1 MRSVSVWARVLGVAE
16 TVVEG
21 VDMEPGG
28 AVVVRVRPRRGE
40 RRRCGICG
48 RRCRGYDAGEG
59 RRRWRALD
67 LGFTLTYLEA
77 EAPRVSCKHH
87 GVVVARVPWARHGA
101 GFTKSFEEQAAW
113 LATRCAKSAVAEL
126 MRVAWR
132 TVGRIITRVV
142 AERERER
149 DLLDGLRRIGIDEI
163 SYRRGQRY
171 LIVVVDH
178 DTGRLVWAA
187 NGRDEATL
195 TRFFEALGKERCA
208 QITHVSADAASWI
221 SNVVAKHCQNAV
233 RCMDPFHV
241 IAWATDAL
249 DEVRRQVWNAARDQ
263 GQHAQAK
270 DLKGA
275 RFALWKNPQ
284 DLTRNQQARL
294 SWIQNTNRP
303 LYRAYLLKEQLRQV
317 FQLPYA
323 EALDLLKQWVDWAL
337 RSRLPAFVDVAYK
350 IADQIDAIIA
360 SLEHRLS
367 NALVESVNTRIRL
380 ITRRSFGFHSPRP
393 LIALAMLSLGGLC
406 PPLPGRS

>member
-1 MRSVSVWARVLGVAE
+1 MRSVSVWARVLGVAG
-16 TVVEG
+16 TVIEG
-21 VDMEPGG
+21 VDLEPGG
-28 AVVVRVRPRRGE
+28 AVVLRVRPRREE
-40 RRRCGICG
+40 RRRCGVCG

-59 RRRWRALD
+59 IRRWRALD
-67 LGFTLTYLEA
+67 LGSTLAYVEA
-77 EAPRVSCKHH
+77 DAPRVNCKHH

-113 LATRCAKSAVAEL
+113 LATHCSKSAVAEL

-142 AERERER
+142 VERERER
-149 DLLDGLRRIGIDEI
+149 DLLDGLKRIGIDEF
-163 SYRRGQRY
+163 SYRKGQRY

-178 DTGRLVWAA
+178 DSGRLVWAA
-187 NGRDEATL
+187 NGRDEKTL

-221 SNVVAKHCQNAV
+221 SNVVVKHCPNAV

-249 DEVRRQVWNAARDQ
+249 DQVRREVWNAARDR
-263 GQHAQAK
+263 GQNAQAK

-294 SWIQNTNRP
+294 FWIQNTNRP

-317 FQLPYA
+317 FQLPFKD
-323 EALDLLKQWVDWAL
+323 ALDLLQKWIEWAL
-337 RSRLPAFVDVAYK
+337 RSRLPAFVDVASK
-350 IADQIDAIIA
+350 IAEQIDAIIA
-360 SLEHRLS
+360 TLEHRLS

-406 PPLPGRS
+406 PPLPGRC